1 IQIKNTRETRA
12 MARVFKYRQELC
24 SDMSGLK
31 AVGRHHFFGGIRHSR
46 SSCHKDF
53 FKLMNLSLT
62 TMVRESL
69 LRTFALGH
77 TFSADEKLFF
87 TKTTSKDEGIGL
99 IHERLFSCA
108 NQLCQFVLEETAY
121 RARIL
126 DNPEFE
132 GLELL
137 FVGHGH
143 LLDGVIST
151 PSKLI
156 FHQLFHT
163 LLMGRQLQ
171 RKQQDR
177 KMLVRLER
185 CHDLTPVLFTRAT
198 PAQVSAANCTKVPII
213 CKKKPP
219 PGWLFGIQVPNLRYH
234 RRNGLGL
241 LALGRRWTR
250 PTWRVRQRSELQF
263 H

>member
-1 IQIKNTRETRA
+1 MVLNSNQKHKRNPRHGA
-12 MARVFKYRQELC
+12 GLLGVFR
-24 SDMSGLK
+24 
-31 AVGRHHFFGGIRHSR
+31 
-46 SSCHKDF
+46 
-53 FKLMNLSLT
+53 N
-62 TMVRESL
+62 
-69 LRTFALGH
+69 FAPGH

-87 TKTTSKDEGIGL
+87 TETTSKDEGIGL
-99 IHERLFSCA
+99 IHERLFTCA
-108 NQLCQFVLEETAY
+108 NQLCQFVLEETAH
-121 RARIL
+121 RIRIL
-126 DNPEFE
+126 DDPEFE

-137 FVGHGH
+137 FVCHGH
-143 LLDGVIST
+143 LLDGAIST
-151 PSKLI
+151 PFKLI
-156 FHQLFHT
+156 FHQLFHS

-177 KMLVRLER
+177 KMLVWLER

-198 PAQVSAANCTKVPII
+198 AAQVSAANCTKVPII

-219 PGWLFGIQVPNLRYH
+219 PGWLFGIQVPDLRYH

-250 PTWRVRQRSELQF
+250 PTWRVQQRSELQF